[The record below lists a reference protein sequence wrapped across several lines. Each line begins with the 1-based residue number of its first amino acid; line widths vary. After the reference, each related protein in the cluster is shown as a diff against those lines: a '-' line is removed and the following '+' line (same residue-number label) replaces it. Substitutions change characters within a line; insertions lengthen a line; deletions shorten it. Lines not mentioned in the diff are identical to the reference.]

1 MLKGTIG
8 RLTYESSAMTLIE
21 PEFRS
26 ERFALPFD
34 CAQRV
39 VASVRSY
46 DMQGYLFNKPA
57 AAACE
62 RLVRANASLARDTM
76 LAARHAVDQFESRR
90 SVPCEA
96 GVS

>member
-1 MLKGTIG
+1 
-8 RLTYESSAMTLIE
+8 MTLIE
-21 PEFRS
+21 SEFRS

-34 CAQRV
+34 CTQRV
-39 VASVRSY
+39 VASDRSY
-46 DMQGYLFNKPA
+46 EMQGCLFNKPVD

-76 LAARHAVDQFESRR
+76 LSVRDAFDEFESRR